1 VNVRPLSDNE
11 PFAIPNGSL
20 TEMIDILAKRLKI
33 NYILD
38 PRVKGAVT
46 IYTYGEMRQ
55 VDLMQ
60 LLRTILRVNNAAIVQ
75 VGNLYRIVP
84 IASVANLPTSPLM
97 NADPK
102 TLPDDERMVLNLI
115 FLKYTTAS
123 EMETLLTPF
132 MGEGATHS
140 TYPAANLLIVE
151 DNSRSMRRLMELI
164 QLFDADTFAGQRV
177 KLFDTENSRPSD
189 LQKELESVFKA
200 YALSDKNA
208 AVKFI
213 PVDRIN
219 TLIAVAPNPG
229 IFEKVQEWIT
239 KLDVPE
245 KLTAGST
252 TVWTYRMKYGRAEI
266 VAMAIMALFSG
277 NPMALMS
284 LASSMNNGMIQAG
297 MGYNGTGYGMG
308 MGMGMGGYNPYSG
321 GYNPYGGGFGPY
333 GGGYSPYGG
342 GYGGMG
348 YGGYGYSP
356 NAISNSAVP
365 LQSTASATGATGPQG
380 AGQTGSYLSPSTYG
394 GMGYPPGAPHVVP
407 NPFDNTLLVQGSP
420 QDIEQIKQLVTQLD
434 VAPRQVLIEAKIYEV
449 DLDNELSAGVQSYL
463 QKVNS
468 NAATGVSG
476 NVGSTGGITGLNPS
490 TALAA
495 AGGPGGLALTAGAL
509 VLNSHELIGVL
520 NTSELRN
527 RSRVISAPSIIATD
541 SIPATI
547 NVGTQVPV
555 LSSQGIVPGVQNS
568 GSSVFANTVSNQSSG
583 VTLSI
588 MAHVNSSGIVTM
600 VIDQQVSAPI
610 NPNPGSAIQS
620 PSFSNRSVSTQVTVQ
635 DGDMIAIGGIITENH
650 TEGTAGV
657 PVLSRVPVL
666 GTLFG
671 AKNSSTQRT
680 ELIIFLTPRVIYDTN
695 QITDATEEIR
705 NSLKRVGKLIKN
717 Q

>member
-1 VNVRPLSDNE
+1 MRPLSDNE